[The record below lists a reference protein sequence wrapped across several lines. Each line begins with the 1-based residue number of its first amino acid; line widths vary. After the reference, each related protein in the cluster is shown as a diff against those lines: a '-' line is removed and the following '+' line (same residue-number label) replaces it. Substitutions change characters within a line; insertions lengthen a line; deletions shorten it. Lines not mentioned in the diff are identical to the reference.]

1 MLDSIPFSL
10 KALTVIFGGLL
21 IIPLFMPVGRRER
34 GIIYGV
40 ELALVFF
47 TWFKVRNATV
57 LLLGRVIWQPKEVD
71 QLRTFLLGVVIITA
85 LFLLYQ
91 FIPIK
96 SADESEDQS
105 NSKSATS
112 GR

>member
-10 KALTVIFGGLL
+10 KVLTGLFAGLL
-21 IIPLFMPVGRRER
+21 IIPLFIPAGRRER
-34 GIIYGV
+34 GFIYGI

-47 TWFKVRNATV
+47 AWFKIRSATV
-57 LLLGRVIWQPKEVD
+57 LLLGQVIWQPKEVD
-71 QLRTFLLGVVIITA
+71 QLRTFLLGVVIVTA

-91 FIPIK
+91 FIPIRS
-96 SADESEDQS
+96 SAETDDQP